1 MNQRDRPSPATI
13 LVIEDN
19 LPQLHMI
26 DQVLRTAG
34 YRVLLA
40 SDGHEAAKHWDRE
53 AAIIDL
59 MLADIAI
66 PGLSGP
72 ELAREF
78 RSIRPDLKVMI
89 ISGSDDPAVLESIK
103 GNGASVFLAK
113 PFNHRQLLRDV
124 ANALLC
130 R

>member
-1 MNQRDRPSPATI
+1 MNQPHPLQSATI

-19 LPQLHMI
+19 TPQLHMI

-40 SDGHEAAKHWDRE
+40 CRAEEAAKHWDRE
-53 AAIIDL
+53 AAAIDL
-59 MLADIAI
+59 VLADIVM

-72 ELAREF
+72 ELVHQF
-78 RSIRPDLKVMI
+78 RSIRPDLKAMI
-89 ISGSDDPAVLESIK
+89 ISGADDPAALEIAESLR
-103 GNGASVFLAK
+103 ASVFLAK

-124 ANALLC
+124 ATALGG
-130 R
+130 